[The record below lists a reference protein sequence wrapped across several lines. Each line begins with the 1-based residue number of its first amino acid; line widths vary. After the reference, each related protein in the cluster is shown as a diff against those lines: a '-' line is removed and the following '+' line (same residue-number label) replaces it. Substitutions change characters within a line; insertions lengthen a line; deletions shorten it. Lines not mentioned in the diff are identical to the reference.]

1 MIAPVKG
8 PAPTRLVPTAW
19 DEQGNEIAQSVLT
32 GQRMKVRA
40 LCLTSPDIVMPIVF
54 VPGIM
59 GTRLKL
65 KGRDKGPA
73 WFPPEGGWETLALA
87 LKHVVRTA
95 ADRQRLLNPDS
106 TEVDEDGPAFPDD
119 ISKTLLAFAP
129 GKSDA
134 ERIKW
139 RGWGQLHA
147 DSYLPILSLLET
159 SMALIFDPASQ
170 GKKLTSHW
178 QELVMARQD
187 AGKLGA
193 QKPFTPLQEKQLQE
207 AAELLYPVHA
217 VGYNWLQSN
226 KVSAQRLAKEIE
238 RITAYY
244 RSKGRSCEQVI
255 LVTHSMGGLVA
266 RACAQLPEM
275 AERILGVVHGVMPAL
290 GAPATYKRIR
300 AGFEGAGQV
309 VLGRNAAECT
319 AVMAN
324 APGPLELLPTAQY
337 KTWSNRGERH
347 WLRVSYVG
355 IGQRGMAEEME
366 SFLGEGD
373 PYRNIYLNN
382 SADWWKLIRED
393 LIDPA
398 GREDSKHAKKDGKVT
413 VAKTRPAPDFD
424 RYART
429 LKIARSLHKQ
439 IEDRYHPNTY
449 AYYAADGQQLAWNEI
464 NWKCKPMVPG
474 DPAKAQLVADDLNGM
489 VELRFGGE
497 DNRYC
502 ILQDG
507 TGAGDGTVPA
517 ESGAAPKPFVVQLF
531 KHEGKLRS
539 HESYDHQFSYNA
551 AISQAVTLYSI
562 VRIVN
567 SSGLLRK
574 S

>member
-1 MIAPVKG
+1 M
-8 PAPTRLVPTAW
+8 
-19 DEQGNEIAQSVLT
+19 
-32 GQRMKVRA
+32 
-40 LCLTSPDIVMPIVF
+40 
-54 VPGIM
+54 
-59 GTRLKL
+59 
-65 KGRDKGPA
+65 
-73 WFPPEGGWETLALA
+73 
-87 LKHVVRTA
+87 
-95 ADRQRLLNPDS
+95 
-106 TEVDEDGPAFPDD
+106 
-119 ISKTLLAFAP
+119 
-129 GKSDA
+129 
-134 ERIKW
+134 
-139 RGWGQLHA
+139 
-147 DSYLPILSLLET
+147 
-159 SMALIFDPASQ
+159 
-170 GKKLTSHW
+170 
-178 QELVMARQD
+178 
-187 AGKLGA
+187 
-193 QKPFTPLQEKQLQE
+193 
-207 AAELLYPVHA
+207 
-217 VGYNWLQSN
+217 
-226 KVSAQRLAKEIE
+226 
-238 RITAYY
+238 
-244 RSKGRSCEQVI
+244 I

-382 SADWWKLIRED
+382 SSDWWKLIRED